1 MDQPMPTPAAARKT
15 YVRAVGPR
23 LRILLNVVWGLL
35 AVLGAN
41 SAYLQAITIIE
52 WFERNRGVS
61 YQNYFYQLQFLAHLI
76 LGGLFILPFI
86 AFNIFHIRNSW
97 NRSNRKAVWVGYVL
111 FGISLVL
118 LSSGIV
124 LMRFEGL
131 EVLQVKNPTARSASY
146 WAHVITPLLCIWLYI
161 LHRLAG
167 PRIRWKV
174 GITWVSA
181 VGAAVVGMIA
191 LHRHDPR
198 VWNVRGPKE
207 GEKYFHPSSARTATG
222 NFIPAAKLMNN
233 EYCLECH
240 KDVYNGWLHSAHRFS
255 SFNNPF
261 YLFTIQETRAQLLAR
276 DGSVQGSRWCAGC
289 HDPVPFFSGAFD
301 DPQFDVKRHPTAMA
315 GITCVT
321 CHSITTLEG
330 SDKGHVGNANY
341 TIEEPVH
348 YPFTFAET
356 NSLLFFLN
364 KQLVKGKPAFH
375 KKTFL
380 KDFHKT
386 AEFCSTCHKV
396 GIPYEVNH
404 YKEFLRGQN
413 HYDGYLLSG
422 VSGINARSFYYPEIA
437 KKNCAACHM
446 PLQKSDDFA
455 ARFYGTNDTL
465 SVHNHLFPAANTGIA
480 HVRDITPEVRAGIL
494 RQHQEMLK
502 DSVRLDLFALKE
514 GGAVDSP
521 LQAPLRPRVPPLKP
535 GRTYLLEAVLRT
547 LKLGHPLT
555 QGTTD
560 SNELWVDARMSDDA
574 GRVIGRSGGM
584 GLHGEV
590 DPWSHFV
597 NVYMLDKNGNRI
609 ARRNAQD
616 ILVPLYN
623 NQVPPGAAH
632 VVHYR
637 FTVPPEQRAPL
648 TVEVKL
654 NYRKFDTI
662 YYNHVYASNY
672 LFGGPFIL
680 TNDLPITV
688 MASDRITFDI
698 EGGTARPTQNPPSA
712 IPEWQRWNDYGIGLF
727 LKGDKGSEKGELVQA
742 AQAFQQVETLGRADG
757 PLNLARVYFKE
768 GRLTDAVSALQRAND
783 TNRFNPPGNRWTIAW
798 LNALVNK
805 QNGFLDPAI
814 QELTSIL
821 EDRYPALEARGLN
834 FSRDY
839 EVINELGQTLFER
852 AKMERSDPARQRE
865 FLLAAVR
872 RFMNT
877 LEIDT
882 ENVAAHHNL
891 GLIHGLLGNRDQAE
905 LHRKL
910 HDRYREDP
918 NARDQAVS
926 AARRRDAAADHAAQ
940 AIVLY
945 ELQRAGALEL
955 PPANLHLGEV
965 K

>member
-1 MDQPMPTPAAARKT
+1 MNLPISAPAVTPRKK

-52 WFERNRGVS
+52 WFERSQGVS
-61 YQNYFYQLQFLAHLI
+61 YQNYFYQLQFLAHLL

-86 AFNIFHIRNSW
+86 VFNIVHIRNSW
-97 NRSNRKAVWVGYVL
+97 NRSNRRAIWVGYAL

-118 LSSGIV
+118 LGSGIV

-131 EVLQVKNPTARSASY
+131 EVLQLKNPTARSTSY

-174 GITWVSA
+174 GISWASA
-181 VGAAVVGMIA
+181 VGVAVVGMIA

-198 VWNVRGPKE
+198 VWSVRGPKE
-207 GEKYFHPSSARTATG
+207 GGKYFHPSSARTATG

-233 EYCLECH
+233 EYCIECH

-261 YLFTIQETRAQLLAR
+261 YLFSVQETRNQLLAR

-301 DPQFDVKRHPTAMA
+301 DPLFDVKRHPAAMA

-321 CHSITTLEG
+321 CHSITSLEG

-341 TIEEPVH
+341 TIEEPIH
-348 YPFTFAET
+348 YPFAFAET
-356 NSLLFFLN
+356 NSILFFLN

-422 VSGINARSFYYPEIA
+422 VSGVNARSFYYPEKA
-437 KKNCAACHM
+437 KKNCAECHM

-455 ARFYGTNDTL
+455 ARFYGTNDTR
-465 SVHNHLFPAANTGIA
+465 SVHNHLFPGANTGLA
-480 HVRDITPEVRAGIL
+480 HVRDVTPEVRVDII

-502 DSVRLDLFALKE
+502 DSVRLDLFGLKE

-521 LQAPLRPRVPPLKP
+521 LQAPLRPRIPRLKP
-535 GRTYLLEAVLRT
+535 GSTYLLEAVLRT
-547 LKLGHPLT
+547 VKLGHPLT
-555 QGTTD
+555 QGTVD
-560 SNELWVDARMSDDA
+560 SNELWLDTRMSDDA

-584 GLHGEV
+584 GPHREV

-662 YYNHVYASNY
+662 YFNHVYGTHYSV
-672 LFGGPFIL
+672 GGPFVV

-688 MASDRITFDI
+688 MASDRITFEI
-698 EGGTARPTQNPPSA
+698 EDGTVLPAQNPPSA

-783 TNRFNPPGNRWTIAW
+783 TNRFIPPGNRWTIAW

-805 QNGFLDPAI
+805 QNGFLDQAI
-814 QELTSIL
+814 QELMSIL
-821 EDRYPALEARGLN
+821 EDRYPGLEARGLD

-852 AKMERSDPARQRE
+852 AKMERSNPGRKRD
-865 FLLAAVR
+865 FLLAAVH
-872 RFMNT
+872 RFENT
-877 LEIDT
+877 LAIDT

-891 GLIHGLLGNRDQAE
+891 GLIHGLLGNREQAE

-945 ELQRAGALEL
+945 ELQRPGAQ
-955 PPANLHLGEV
+955 PFSF
-965 K
+965 